1 MTMTTKPRIALLAAP
16 ETTPS
21 VLFGLYDVLISVGAV
36 YPDMTSR
43 QAGEAL
49 LDIQIVAADAQPFR
63 CFGNILIEPHAAIG
77 SLASVDAV
85 VVCDMY
91 TPIDTAPRGRY
102 APEIDWLRRMHA
114 KGVLIASVCSGS
126 LLLAE
131 AGLLDGRQCAG
142 HWAYRELF
150 RRQYPKVN
158 YRADSILWLDSEA
171 DGVITAGGVTAWQEL
186 ALRLITR
193 YCGPEH
199 ALQTAKVYL
208 LAGHEDGQLPF
219 ADMARQ
225 IQGDDQAIKLCQEW
239 IAEHFAQ
246 VNPVEA
252 MTKRA
257 GLTRR
262 TFTRRFRAATGHLP
276 MDYVHAIRIDRAKR
290 LIEQEAGGLDDVA
303 YKVGYE
309 DPTFFRRLFKREVGL
324 TPAAYRRKFSSILSN
339 PVHPPTQ
346 EGRL

>member
-1 MTMTTKPRIALLAAP
+1 MTTTAKPRIALLAAP

-43 QAGEAL
+43 QAGEPL

-77 SLASVDAV
+77 SLDHVDAV

-91 TPIDTAPRGRY
+91 TPIDTALRGRY
-102 APEIDWLRRMHA
+102 AAEIDWLKRMHA
-114 KGVLIASVCSGS
+114 RGALVASVCSGS
-126 LLLAE
+126 LVLAE

-142 HWAYRELF
+142 HWAYRDLF

-158 YRADSILWLDSEA
+158 YCADSILRLDSEA
-171 DGVITAGGVTAWQEL
+171 EGVITAGGVTAWQEL
-186 ALRLITR
+186 ALRLISR
-193 YCGPEH
+193 YCGAEH

-208 LAGHEDGQLPF
+208 LSGHEDGQLPF
-219 ADMARQ
+219 ADMGLQ
-225 IQGDDQAIKLCQEW
+225 IQGEDQTIKLCQEW
-239 IAEHFAQ
+239 IAEHYSQ
-246 VNPVEA
+246 SNPVEA

-262 TFTRRFRAATGHLP
+262 TFTRRFRAATGYLP
-276 MDYVHAIRIDRAKR
+276 MDYVHALRVDRAKR
-290 LIEQEAGGLDDVA
+290 IIEQEASGLDDVA

-324 TPAAYRRKFSSILSN
+324 TPAAYRRKFSIILSD
-339 PVHPPTQ
+339 PALADGAH
-346 EGRL
+346 

>member
-1 MTMTTKPRIALLAAP
+1 MRQNIKPKIALLAAP

-21 VLFGLYDVLISVGAV
+21 VLFGLYDVLASVGAG
-36 YPDMTSR
+36 YADMTGR
-43 QAGEAL
+43 HVGEPL
-49 LDIQIVAADAQPFR
+49 LDIPIVAADAQPFR

-77 SLASVDAV
+77 DLDRVDAA

-102 APEIDWLRRMHA
+102 GAEIAWLRRMHA
-114 KGVLIASVCSGS
+114 QGALIGSVCSGS
-126 LLLAE
+126 LVLAE

-158 YRADSILWLDSEA
+158 YCADSILRLDSEA
-171 DGVITAGGVTAWQEL
+171 QGVITAGGVTAWQEL
-186 ALRLITR
+186 ALRLISR
-193 YCGPEH
+193 YCSPEH

-208 LAGHEDGQLPF
+208 LSGHEDGQLPF
-219 ADMARQ
+219 ADMGMK
-225 IQGDDQAIKLCQEW
+225 IQGEDQAIKLSQEW
-239 IAEHFAQ
+239 IAEHYAQ
-246 VNPVEA
+246 ANPVEA
-252 MTKRA
+252 MTQRA

-276 MDYVHAIRIDRAKR
+276 MDYVHAVRVEKAKR
-290 LIEQEAGGLDDVA
+290 IIEQDAGGIDDVA
-303 YKVGYE
+303 YQVGYE

-324 TPAAYRRKFSSILSN
+324 TPAAYRRKFSSILSD
-339 PVHPPTQ
+339 PAPA
-346 EGRL
+346 EGDH